1 MLTPERLALYR
12 QIMHNLTQ
20 GNFQVELPEQVCSPE
35 LGAFEQELQQL
46 ADWLSIQFNEF
57 NQLQAIT
64 AEILKGNLLE
74 DVLSRIYNAFQ
85 PCIPYDRIGC
95 ALLSDD
101 QQQVQAYWA
110 RTNYQDHVLLVQGYT
125 SPLTGSSLEAILQT
139 RQPRIINDLTQH
151 LQQHPDSQ
159 ATELLLQE
167 GIRSSLTCPLIAEGQ
182 PVGFLFFSSRQPDTY
197 HSLHQKL
204 FINIAN
210 QVSLVIE
217 KSRLYQHILDLNQ
230 QLSTALTQ
238 LKEQS
243 SRDALTGL
251 LHRGAIMERLT
262 ESLAEAH
269 RHDRPLAVLMADI
282 DHFKQ
287 INDCHGH
294 LQGDAVLK
302 AVSQTLQESLRLY
315 DKVGRYGGEEFLVV
329 LRDSDQAE
337 AAVVAERIRQAVADL
352 SRPELAV
359 SISLG
364 LACWQGEESLESL
377 LSRADSALYRAKAA
391 GRNRVEA
398 AT

>member
-20 GNFQVELPEQVCSPE
+20 GNFQVELPQANAAPE
-35 LGAFEQELQQL
+35 LTAFEQELRRLGNWL
-46 ADWLSIQFNEF
+46 AAQFNEF
-57 NQLQAIT
+57 NQLQTIT
-64 AEILKGNLLE
+64 AEILKGNLVDEVLE
-74 DVLSRIYNAFQ
+74 RIYAAFQ
-85 PCIPYDRIGC
+85 HLIPYDRIGC
-95 ALLSDD
+95 ALLSED

-110 RTNYQDHVLLVQGYT
+110 RTNYQDHTLLVKGFT
-125 SPLTGSSLEAILQT
+125 APLAGSSLEEILHT
-139 RQPRIINDLTQH
+139 GQPRIINDLAEH
-151 LQQHPDSQ
+151 LRQHPNSQ
-159 ATELLLQE
+159 ATALLLKE
-167 GIRSSLTCPLIAEGQ
+167 GIHSSLTCPLIAEGR
-182 PVGFLFFSSRQPDTY
+182 PVGFLFFSSCQPNTY
-197 HSLHQKL
+197 QGLHQKL

-217 KSRLYQHILDLNQ
+217 KSHLYQQILDLNR
-230 QLSTALTQ
+230 QLTQALQQ

-262 ESLAEAH
+262 ESLAEAQ
-269 RHDRPLAVLMADI
+269 RHHRPLAVLMADV

-287 INDCHGH
+287 INDGHGH
-294 LQGDAVLK
+294 LKGDAVLQ
-302 AVSQTLQESLRLY
+302 AVSQTLQASLRLY
-315 DKVGRYGGEEFLVV
+315 DQVGRYGGEEFLVV
-329 LRDSDQAE
+329 LSDSDQAE

-398 AT
+398 AA

>member
-64 AEILKGNLLE
+64 AEIIKGNLLE
-74 DVLSRIYNAFQ
+74 EVLSRIYNAFQ

-110 RTNYQDHVLLVQGYT
+110 RTNYQDHILLVKGYT

-167 GIRSSLTCPLIAEGQ
+167 GIRSSLTCPLIAEGR

-197 HSLHQKL
+197 RSLHQKL

-243 SRDALTGL
+243 SQDALTGL

-269 RHDRPLAVLMADI
+269 RHDRPLAVLMADV

-329 LRDSDQAE
+329 LRDSDLQA
-337 AAVVAERIRQAVADL
+337 ASVVAERIRQAVAAL
-352 SRPELAV
+352 SRPELTL

-364 LACWQGEESLESL
+364 LACLSGDASPEAL
-377 LSRADSALYRAKAA
+377 LHRADQALYLAKQN
-391 GRNRVEA
+391 GRNRVELG
-398 AT
+398 